1 MKEKLIKLFGQFIK
15 FGLVGVSNTLISLGI
30 YYLMVWLGCHYLI
43 ANIVGFIVSVINSFF
58 WNSKFV
64 FKEKEENSK
73 VKSFVKMTLS
83 YGSTFILSNVLMFL
97 FIDVFGIS
105 KYIAPIINLIIT
117 IPINFFLNK
126 IWAFKD
132 KTGGKDET
140 ETR

>member
-1 MKEKLIKLFGQFIK
+1 MKEKLIKLFTQFIK

-64 FKEKEENSK
+64 FKDKEEDSK

-97 FIDVFGIS
+97 FIDIIGWS
-105 KYIAPIINLIIT
+105 KYIAPILCLFVT
-117 IPINFFLNK
+117 IPINFLLNK

-132 KTGGKDET
+132 KTGKK
-140 ETR
+140 

>member
-1 MKEKLIKLFGQFIK
+1 MKEKLLKLFAQFIK

-30 YYLMVWLGCHYLI
+30 YYLMVWLGCHYLL

-73 VKSFVKMTLS
+73 VKSFVKMTCS
-83 YGSTFILSNVLMFL
+83 YGSTFLLSNGLMIL
-97 FIDVFGIS
+97 FIDIIGWS
-105 KYIAPIINLIIT
+105 KYIAPILCLFVT
-117 IPINFFLNK
+117 IPLNFLLNK

-132 KTGGKDET
+132 KTGGK
-140 ETR
+140 

>member
-15 FGLVGVSNTLISLGI
+15 FGIVGVSNTLISLGI

-64 FKEKEENSK
+64 FKEKEEDSK
-73 VKSFVKMTLS
+73 VKSFIKMTLS

-132 KTGGKDET
+132 KG
-140 ETR
+140 